1 MQVVSTHL
9 ALPQIRGGYQKG
21 KPGSADW
28 VPKRGLRRVFSNADM
43 YQYRP
48 YFQMLVWVSSLSAR
62 CDLFSS
68 AIKRLVM
75 RTKIEHK
82 RTISKTEAIM
92 TDILRDIAAFFS
104 VSLFLASMALIVSS
118 L

>member
-1 MQVVSTHL
+1 ML
-9 ALPQIRGGYQKG
+9 ARI
-21 KPGSADW
+21 
-28 VPKRGLRRVFSNADM
+28 
-43 YQYRP
+43 
-48 YFQMLVWVSSLSAR
+48 SSLFVR
-62 CDLFSS
+62 CGLSSS
-68 AIKRLVM
+68 AINRLAM

>member
-1 MQVVSTHL
+1 
-9 ALPQIRGGYQKG
+9 
-21 KPGSADW
+21 
-28 VPKRGLRRVFSNADM
+28 
-43 YQYRP
+43 
-48 YFQMLVWVSSLSAR
+48 MLVRIPSLSVR
-62 CDLFSS
+62 WGPSS
-68 AIKRLVM
+68 PAINRLAI

>member
-1 MQVVSTHL
+1 
-9 ALPQIRGGYQKG
+9 
-21 KPGSADW
+21 
-28 VPKRGLRRVFSNADM
+28 
-43 YQYRP
+43 
-48 YFQMLVWVSSLSAR
+48 MLVWISSLSAR
-62 CDLFSS
+62 RDLSS
-68 AIKRLVM
+68 TAIKRLAM

-82 RTISKTEAIM
+82 GTISKTEAIM

>member
-1 MQVVSTHL
+1 
-9 ALPQIRGGYQKG
+9 
-21 KPGSADW
+21 
-28 VPKRGLRRVFSNADM
+28 
-43 YQYRP
+43 
-48 YFQMLVWVSSLSAR
+48 
-62 CDLFSS
+62 
-68 AIKRLVM
+68 M